1 MGFIPETVVETILS
15 TSAKDGTP
23 NVAPMGVWVKPGMSL
38 VLRPYKETRT
48 ARNLLEVPEAVL
60 NITDDSR
67 IFFNTA
73 FKREG
78 NEGKGFFFDP
88 AKSVK
93 PPRLR
98 GMLGYVEV
106 EIEEP
111 LKPQVDENPLE
122 LECRIIE
129 LEAPPILPQV
139 YSRARFAA
147 IECVIHATRI
157 VALSDS
163 NPDLTERL
171 YNLIQHY
178 HGLVQRIAPN
188 SIHSGV
194 VDDVLYL
201 VQQLVYW
208 L

>member
-1 MGFIPETVVETILS
+1 MGFLPETVVETILS
-15 TSAKDGTP
+15 TITKDGTP
-23 NVAPMGVWVKPGMSL
+23 NVAPMGVWVKPGMRL
-38 VLRPYKETRT
+38 VLRPYKETQT
-48 ARNLLEVPEAVL
+48 AQNLLEVPEAVI

-78 NEGKGFFFDP
+78 HETDGFFFDS
-88 AKSVK
+88 ARSVK

-98 GMLGYVEV
+98 GMLGYIEV

-111 LKPQVDENPLE
+111 LKPQGADNPLE
-122 LECRIIE
+122 FECRIKDID
-129 LEAPPILPQV
+129 APSTLPQIH
-139 YSRARFAA
+139 SRARFAA
-147 IECVIHATRI
+147 IESVIHATRI
-157 VALSDS
+157 VVLADSD
-163 NPDLTERL
+163 PDLTERL
-171 YNLIQHY
+171 YELIQHY
-178 HGLVQRIAPN
+178 HGLVHRIAPN

-201 VQQLVYW
+201 VQRLVYW

>member
-1 MGFIPETVVETILS
+1 MGFVPGTVVETILTTIAS
-15 TSAKDGTP
+15 DGTP
-23 NVAPMGVWVKPGMSL
+23 NAAPMGVWVHPGSNL
-38 VLRPYKETRT
+38 VIRPYAETQT
-48 ARNLLEVPEAVL
+48 AKNLLEVPEAVI

-73 FKREG
+73 FKRRGTDTED
-78 NEGKGFFFDP
+78 FFFDP
-88 AKSVK
+88 SKSVR

-98 GMLGYVEV
+98 GMLGYLEV

-111 LKPQVDENPLE
+111 LKPQEIENPLE
-122 LECRIIE
+122 YECKIKE
-129 LEAPPILPQV
+129 VDAPSRLPQV

-147 IECVIHATRI
+147 IESVIHATRI

-163 NPDLTERL
+163 DPDLTERL
-171 YNLIQHY
+171 YR
-178 HGLVQRIAPN
+178 LVQEYHSLVHRIAPN
-188 SIHSGV
+188 SVHSGV

-201 VQQLVYW
+201 VKQLVYW